1 VPSDD
6 LVIHVADTDDI
17 AAVASLRL
25 AWGDG
30 AHEDEVPNFERHLA
44 EWIAAEGERR
54 TIWLA
59 ELAGWPVGMATLYE
73 FRRMPRPGR
82 MDSRWGYVG
91 NMFVREDRRNRGIG
105 SALIRAVIEAAQE
118 RRYVRVVLSPTRRSV
133 PFYRRAGFVDA
144 DGEAG
149 ESCCCG
155 PTGSPDTASNTC
167 ECIRNL
173 AIRTRRVRRGNGNS
187 SGQRRRLGRRRP
199 HSPAAPG

>member
-1 VPSDD
+1 MPSDN
-6 LVIHVADTDDI
+6 LVIRVAGTDDI

-30 AHEDEVPNFERHLA
+30 AHDDEVPDFERHLA

-54 TIWLA
+54 TVWLA
-59 ELAGWPVGMATLYE
+59 ELAGEPVGMATLYE

-105 SALIRAVIEAAQE
+105 SALIRAVIDAAQE
-118 RRYVRVVLSPTRRSV
+118 RRHVRVVLSPTARSV
-133 PFYRRAGFVDA
+133 PFYRRAGFVAA

-149 ESCCCG
+149 ELLLLR
-155 PTGSPDTASNTC
+155 PTPLS
-167 ECIRNL
+167 
-173 AIRTRRVRRGNGNS
+173 
-187 SGQRRRLGRRRP
+187 
-199 HSPAAPG
+199 